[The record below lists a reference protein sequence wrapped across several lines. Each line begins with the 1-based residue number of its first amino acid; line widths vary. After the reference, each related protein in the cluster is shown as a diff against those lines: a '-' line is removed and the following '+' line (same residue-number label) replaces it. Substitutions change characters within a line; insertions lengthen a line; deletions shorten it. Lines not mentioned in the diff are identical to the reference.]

1 MKTYKYRPVLFFA
14 LAYLFTWIFWVPAIF
29 IKGNA
34 GAALMMIG
42 LLSPAVVSTL
52 FVVFSGSEL
61 LKKDLKVGLAYC
73 VLMS

>member
-14 LAYLFTWIFWVPAIF
+14 MAYIFTWIFWIPAIF
-29 IKGNA
+29 IKCNA

-52 FVVFSGSEL
+52 FVL
-61 LKKDLKVGLAYC
+61 
-73 VLMS
+73 